1 MISGQ
6 NIIKMLDIV
15 YISIIQFTLAI
26 FMNIGVD
33 KLLTPEREKLD
44 EHANVL
50 QDFLLLCLMIA
61 ILVTLSYVIRHIVR
75 LIPSPFHTMQGFR
88 HDKLPEL
95 AEIAPITGFVLLTS
109 GYIENRIHHLRQYF
123 NLKTAFMNIDKNKK
137 EATENNK

>member
-6 NIIKMLDIV
+6 TVIKMLDII

-33 KLLTPEREKLD
+33 KLFTPDREKLD
-44 EHANVL
+44 EHTNVL

-61 ILVTLSYVIRHIVR
+61 VLVTLSYIIRHIVR
-75 LIPSPFHTMQGFR
+75 LIPSPFHTIQGFR
-88 HDKLPEL
+88 HDTLPEL
-95 AEIAPITGFVLLTS
+95 TDIAPITGFVLLTS
-109 GYIENRIHHLRQYF
+109 GYIENRIHHIRQYF

-137 EATENNK
+137 EITANNK

>member
-1 MISGQ
+1 MISVQ

-44 EHANVL
+44 EHTNVL

-109 GYIENRIHHLRQYF
+109 GYIDSRIRRIRQHF
-123 NLKTAFMNIDKNKK
+123 GLNKEFLDIDKSKNK
-137 EATENNK
+137 ETSANK